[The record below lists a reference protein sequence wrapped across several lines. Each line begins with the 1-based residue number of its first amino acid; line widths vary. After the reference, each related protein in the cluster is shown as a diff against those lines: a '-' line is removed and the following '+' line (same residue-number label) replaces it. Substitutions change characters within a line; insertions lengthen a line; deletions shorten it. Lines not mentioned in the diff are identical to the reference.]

1 MKNTR
6 SLEAEMRASY
16 LDYAMSVIRRN
27 TVTSFENNATRAA
40 QGYQAMMAISNDIP
54 ESGGGV
60 TDGPD
65 VAATDDDD
73 GGDSDGEPA
82 RRPRKELKNRTLK
95 ACAKSRMPLQSL
107 TSDDA
112 GNNMTNSISGKNRN
126 VTATAGALPTPQN
139 PDIALW
145 RLPTVLAHIPVSRS
159 GWWQG
164 VKTGRYPAPVKL
176 STRCVAWR
184 SADIRALIASF

>member
-1 MKNTR
+1 
-6 SLEAEMRASY
+6 
-16 LDYAMSVIRRN
+16 
-27 TVTSFENNATRAA
+27 
-40 QGYQAMMAISNDIP
+40 MMAISNDMP
-54 ESGGGV
+54 ESGGGASAGV
-60 TDGPD
+60 NDGPD
-65 VAATDDDD
+65 VAASDDDD

-82 RRPRKELKNRTLK
+82 RQPRKASKNRNLK
-95 ACAKSRMPLQSL
+95 AGANLRSPIHSL

-112 GNNMTNSISGKNRN
+112 GNNMTNSNSGNHRT
-126 VTATAGALPTPQN
+126 VTATAGALSILPQN

-184 SADIRALIASF
+184 SADIRDLIASF